1 MKNIYSNIFKFNK
14 NSLFKVIYHLKKD
27 EVIGLPTETV
37 YGLAGNAYSKKSVR
51 KIFFLKKRPKFN
63 PLIVHYYNLDRAS
76 KDVFTNKYFFKLYKK
91 FSPGPITYILKKKNS
106 SKIDSLV
113 SSNLKTIAIRF
124 PANPKI
130 RKILKKLNFPL
141 AMPSAN
147 KSEGISP
154 VDSNDVSEE
163 FKKNI
168 KIIIDDG
175 RSNIGIESTVI
186 DLTSNISILRPGS
199 ISKKLIEKTL
209 NKKIKVIKNNKKI
222 KSPGMLKKHYSPGI
236 PMILNTPR
244 PKKNSAFI
252 AFGKNVKKNKNI
264 FYLSKKANLY
274 EAAKN
279 LYKIFR
285 KIKKEKYKKIYVA
298 KIPNKGIGIAINDRL
313 KHAAYNK

>member
-1 MKNIYSNIFKFNK
+1 M
-14 NSLFKVIYHLKKD
+14 
-27 EVIGLPTETV
+27 
-37 YGLAGNAYSKKSVR
+37 
-51 KIFFLKKRPKFN
+51 
-63 PLIVHYYNLDRAS
+63 
-76 KDVFTNKYFFKLYKK
+76 
-91 FSPGPITYILKKKNS
+91 
-106 SKIDSLV
+106 